1 MDSSTPTR
9 KRTIAAAIVVTAL
22 GSPPSSGP
30 ARILRS
36 PARNR
41 LCARGAR
48 PRRIVVNAPILRA
61 FDGREEEERS
71 VAQPAARVFRGLG
84 TVLLEGAI
92 EAYSALRAEGP

>member
-1 MDSSTPTR
+1 
-9 KRTIAAAIVVTAL
+9 
-22 GSPPSSGP
+22 
-30 ARILRS
+30 
-36 PARNR
+36 
-41 LCARGAR
+41 
-48 PRRIVVNAPILRA
+48 VNAPILRA